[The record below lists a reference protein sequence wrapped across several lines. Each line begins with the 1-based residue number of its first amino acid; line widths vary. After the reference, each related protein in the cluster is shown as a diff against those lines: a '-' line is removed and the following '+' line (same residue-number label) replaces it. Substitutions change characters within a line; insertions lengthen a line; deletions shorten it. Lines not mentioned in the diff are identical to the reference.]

1 MRLATIRTAFVLGGW
16 ISLVLGLIGAF
27 LPVLPTTPFVILA
40 AFLFSKGSPRLH
52 RWLIT
57 RPYLGKMILEWE
69 RHRVIRMRA
78 KVMSTAIIIPLFT
91 YTLVFVQVHAAIK
104 VIVAVIGVAV
114 LTFIW
119 TRASQPS
126 GETTRQ
132 ESEAVRAAPP
142 A

>member
-1 MRLATIRTAFVLGGW
+1 MRQFTIRSALILGGW
-16 ISLVLGLIGAF
+16 ISLLLGLIGAF

-69 RHRVIRMRA
+69 QHRVIRMRA
-78 KVMSTAIIIPLFT
+78 KVMSTALIIPLFT
-91 YTLVFVQVHAAIK
+91 YTMVFVQVPVAIK
-104 VIVAVIGVAV
+104 VVVAVIGVAV
-114 LTFIW
+114 LAFIW
-119 TRASQPS
+119 TRASRPGS
-126 GETTRQ
+126 ETTRQ
-132 ESEAVRAAPP
+132 ESEAMRAAPP